1 MNLIV
6 LNILNYIKHD
16 YSTNPFRFI
25 IEITAWFLS
34 IGCALTMALTVP
46 TPPLIIL
53 YPIFITQ
60 CVMFG
65 WCAYSRRS
73 FGMIA
78 NYALLV
84 TIDCVGLARMLIN

>member
-34 IGCALTMALTVP
+34 IGCSVTMALTVP

>member
-46 TPPLIIL
+46 TPPLLIR

-65 WCAYSRRS
+65 GCAYSRRS

-78 NYALLV
+78 NYSLLV